1 MSFTDPQ
8 GTATAGLPYGPASFG
23 PPRSYGALARSH
35 SRAPETTDLLAF
47 WRQVPAPS
55 PSHPTESTVEPQG
68 PEASVVHHSWREET
82 DAPAYDADSEPEID
96 PAVATASAR
105 RRDLLARQFARKHMS
120 PEHLARL
127 EILEERLRALA
138 PLVSEEAVA
147 RLELAQEQVASADEL
162 LERVRRELSAIE

>member
-1 MSFTDPQ
+1 
-8 GTATAGLPYGPASFG
+8 
-23 PPRSYGALARSH
+23 
-35 SRAPETTDLLAF
+35 
-47 WRQVPAPS
+47 
-55 PSHPTESTVEPQG
+55 
-68 PEASVVHHSWREET
+68 
-82 DAPAYDADSEPEID
+82 
-96 PAVATASAR
+96 
-105 RRDLLARQFARKHMS
+105 MS